1 MLYREFRCSS
11 KAITSPLNS
20 STDFC
25 HGRSTDSRNHRKY
38 SSSDLP
44 TKSPWSM
51 CISLTKDMYL
61 RRWEANSSFFFL
73 NANTCEHQKCIC
85 PLINRKRCF
94 DFEVCCRLITPGET
108 EMVTGFFSWC
118 DNKHLLSIY
127 LFERIF
133 LFHFDRNWCTKR
145 NPIWLSSN
153 TLLIKSDTVEDV
165 PCTDTAEVADSWDWS
180 LWGMVALTT

>member
-1 MLYREFRCSS
+1 MWRDRGLIFIYLPGCRHNRIYPPNRLPYSCLLSTKGPPIVLFCS

-38 SSSDLP
+38 SPSDLP

-51 CISLTKDMYL
+51 CISLPKDMYL
-61 RRWEANSSFFFL
+61 RRWEANSSFFL

-85 PLINRKRCF
+85 PLINIKRCF

-108 EMVTGFFSWC
+108 EMVTGCFSWC

-127 LFERIF
+127 LFDRIF
-133 LFHFDRNWCTKR
+133 YFILIEINAPRGI
-145 NPIWLSSN
+145 PSGSVQ
-153 TLLIKSDTVEDV
+153 TLY
-165 PCTDTAEVADSWDWS
+165 
-180 LWGMVALTT
+180 